1 MIEINKWWN
10 QLFSG
15 VKNKA
20 CERVLLVANSTV
32 NVNFLRF
39 IESVSTQQEKV
50 TWDEWRE
57 WRQKWR
63 IMGEINTI
71 KEEL

>member
-1 MIEINKWWN
+1 M
-10 QLFSG
+10 
-15 VKNKA
+15 
-20 CERVLLVANSTV
+20 LLVANSTTV

-39 IESVSTQQEKV
+39 DESVYRHNKKTLCGLNDASEDK
-50 TWDEWRE
+50 
-57 WRQKWR
+57 KWR